1 MTDITRTRVAAALG
15 LLSIIVSFVGFVIH
29 GYPAIGASGKEIAHW
44 AITTD
49 GQRFA
54 IGIYVEALGLLLFLL
69 FAAWLWS
76 VARGAEDGSGWLAMA
91 GFGAATLYVGIGIM
105 DNGIWSSLLDGARHG
120 TDPQTLASIRD
131 IAEYIFHG
139 TYLFVGLFL
148 VCTGYVLFH
157 SRALPRWVG
166 ATAAV
171 IGLGLL
177 VPPLGDFPSL
187 LLWLW
192 TVVVSLYLLA
202 RPSAVATVHGP
213 SAQRTPGP
221 DEADHEDPSFL
232 GMFRL

>member
-1 MTDITRTRVAAALG
+1 MPDTTRTRVAAALG
-15 LLSIIVSFVGFVIH
+15 LLSIILSLVGFNIH

-44 AITTD
+44 ATTTD

-54 IGIYVEALGLLLFLL
+54 FGIYFEALGLLLFLL
-69 FAAWLWS
+69 FAAWLCS
-76 VARGAEDGSGWLAMA
+76 VARGAEDGSGWLATA

-120 TDPQTLASIRD
+120 ADPQTLASIRD
-131 IAEYIFHG
+131 IAVHVFQG

-148 VCTGYVLFH
+148 VTTGYVLFH

-177 VPPLGDFPSL
+177 VPPLADFTSPL
-187 LLWLW
+187 VLLW

-202 RPSAVATVHGP
+202 LPSAVAKVREP
-213 SAQRTPGP
+213 SAQRTPR
-221 DEADHEDPSFL
+221 S
-232 GMFRL
+232 R